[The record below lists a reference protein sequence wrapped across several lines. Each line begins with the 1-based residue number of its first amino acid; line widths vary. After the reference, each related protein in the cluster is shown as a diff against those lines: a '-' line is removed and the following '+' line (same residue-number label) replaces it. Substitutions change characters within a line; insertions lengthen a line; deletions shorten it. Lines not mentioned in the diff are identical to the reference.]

1 MGMGGSGRCRPDHIL
16 PCITPLQS
24 CRFAIMEKVVAHWL
38 VDIALGL
45 VVGAPG
51 CVDAALGLVEEVV
64 ALGLVVGESLVV
76 VVGLSLGVAVGV
88 ACRYVLGE
96 SLCFAVGLSLGVAVG
111 VSLGIAV
118 GLLLGFV
125 FVVGMK
131 GTCAVGTRG
140 GWPPLEVGH
149 PWSLATLGV
158 WPPLEVV
165 CRAVCGLP
173 F

>member
-1 MGMGGSGRCRPDHIL
+1 M
-16 PCITPLQS
+16 PCCMWVT
-24 CRFAIMEKVVAHWL
+24 FVVVVVAVIMAKVVAHWL

-51 CVDAALGLVEEVV
+51 CPDAALGLVEVV

-88 ACRYVLGE
+88 ACGYVLGE

-131 GTCAVGTRG
+131 GTCAVGTLG
-140 GWPPLEVGH
+140 G
-149 PWSLATLGV
+149 

-173 F
+173 L

>member
-1 MGMGGSGRCRPDHIL
+1 MGMGGSGRRRPDHIL

-64 ALGLVVGESLVV
+64 ALGLVVGESL
-76 VVGLSLGVAVGV
+76 
-88 ACRYVLGE
+88 
-96 SLCFAVGLSLGVAVG
+96 CFAVGLSLGVAVG

-125 FVVGMK
+125 FVVGMM

-140 GWPPLEVGH
+140 GWPPLEV
-149 PWSLATLGV
+149 
-158 WPPLEVV
+158 V

-173 F
+173 L

>member
-1 MGMGGSGRCRPDHIL
+1 MGMGGSGRCRPDHL
-16 PCITPLQS
+16 LLCITPLQS
-24 CRFAIMEKVVAHWL
+24 CRLMIMEKVVAHWL

-64 ALGLVVGESLVV
+64 ALGLVV
-76 VVGLSLGVAVGV
+76 
-88 ACRYVLGE
+88 GE

-173 F
+173 L